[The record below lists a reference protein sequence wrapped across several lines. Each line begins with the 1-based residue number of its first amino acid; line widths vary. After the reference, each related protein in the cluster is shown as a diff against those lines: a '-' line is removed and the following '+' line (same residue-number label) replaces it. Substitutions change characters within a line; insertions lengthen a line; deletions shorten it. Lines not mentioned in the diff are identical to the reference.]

1 MATAELQER
10 LKRLRDE
17 LNQHNY
23 LYYVLNQPEVSD
35 AQYDALMRELR
46 EIEAA
51 HPELVTPDSPSQ
63 RVGAAPAADFAPV
76 VHRVPL
82 LSLANA
88 FNDEE
93 FMAWHKRAADLL
105 ERPQFDMVC
114 ELKYDGLAVA
124 LTYEDGVFVRGATRG
139 DGNVGEDVTANLRT
153 IKAVPLNILSKC
165 PLRFEVRGEVI
176 FPKSGFMKLNEE
188 RAAQGL
194 PLYANPRNTAAG
206 SLRQLDP
213 KVTAGRP
220 LDIFFYGVGWGEDWP
235 DGEPETHFGS
245 LEYLELLRFKVNPFI
260 WVAKTAE
267 EAIGYYRLFL
277 GQEPRNDSEELYR
290 AYLSSQLITSSPTKR
305 RDYERVLDEGGVERL
320 DYVCDGVVM
329 KVDRLEYQ
337 RHLGEVSREPRWA
350 IAYKFPA
357 IEVMTKLLDIRV
369 NVGRTGSIN
378 PYAVLEPVNI
388 RGAVVKQATLHNEDL
403 IRQKGLK
410 LGDTVLVRR
419 AGEVIPEVVSAVA
432 SRRDGSERVW
442 EMPKECP
449 ECGSS
454 VVREEGEAMSFCVN
468 AACSAQVRRTIEHFI
483 SKGAMDI
490 EGLGEKQV
498 AIFLEK
504 GLIKDAAGLY
514 SLKKDDLLVLERF
527 GEKSVSNLLEAIEKS
542 KGQPLPRLL
551 VALGIRHV
559 GSENAELLAKHF
571 RTMDALMSATEEQ
584 LMAVEGVG
592 PVIAE
597 AVAAYFRNESN
608 RGLIQRL
615 REAGVRMEMEA
626 APQVTQVLAGQK
638 FVVTGRMEKFSR
650 SQLESKIKEL
660 GGSVSGNVSK
670 KTDYVVAGADAGS
683 KLADAQRLGVK
694 TLTEQEFLARIE
706 QRLAGS

>member
-1 MATAELQER
+1 MTKAELQGR

-17 LNQHNY
+17 LNRHNH
-23 LYYVLNQPEVSD
+23 LYHVLNQPEISD
-35 AQYDALMRELR
+35 SQYDALMRELR
-46 EIEAA
+46 DIEAA
-51 HPELVTPDSPSQ
+51 HPELVAPDSPSQ
-63 RVGAAPAADFAPV
+63 RVGAQPAAEFAQV
-76 VHRVPL
+76 VHRAPL

-93 FMAWHKRAADLL
+93 FLAWHKRAAGLF
-105 ERPQFDMVC
+105 ERSQFDMVC

-124 LTYEDGVFVRGATRG
+124 LTYEYGVFVRGATRG
-139 DGNVGEDVTANLRT
+139 DGSVGEDVTANLRT
-153 IKAVPLNILSKC
+153 VRAVPLRLFGTC

-176 FPKSGFMKLNEE
+176 FPKAGFKKLNEE

-213 KVTAGRP
+213 KITAERP
-220 LDIFFYGVGWGEDWP
+220 LDIFFYSIGWA
-235 DGEPETHFGS
+235 DGDIPTTQWDTLTF
-245 LEYLELLRFKVNPFI
+245 LRGLGFKVNPNNRL
-260 WVAKTAE
+260 VSTPE
-267 EAIGYYRLFL
+267 EAMDFYRGWMEKAETLEYMCD
-277 GQEPRNDSEELYR
+277 GTVIKVN
-290 AYLSSQLITSSPTKR
+290 
-305 RDYERVLDEGGVERL
+305 RL
-320 DYVCDGVVM
+320 DY
-329 KVDRLEYQ
+329 Q
-337 RHLGEVSREPRWA
+337 RQLGDVGREPRWA

-357 IEVMTKLLDIRV
+357 TQEVTKLLDIRV

-388 RGAVVKQATLHNEDL
+388 AGATVKQATLHNEDQ
-403 IRQKGLK
+403 IRAKDLRI
-410 LGDTVLVRR
+410 GDWVVVQR

-432 SRRDGSERVW
+432 SRRDGSERAW

-449 ECGSS
+449 ECGSP

-468 AACSAQVRRTIEHFI
+468 AACPAQVRRTIEHFVG
-483 SKGAMDI
+483 KGAMDI

-498 AIFLEK
+498 ALFLEK
-504 GLIKDAAGLY
+504 GFIKDAAGLY
-514 SLKKDDLLVLERF
+514 SLNKDDLMAQERF
-527 GEKSVSNLLEAIEKS
+527 GEKSVSNLLAAIEKS

-571 RTMDALMSATEEQ
+571 RSMDALMSAAEEQ
-584 LMAVEGVG
+584 LMGVEGIG

-608 RGLIQRL
+608 RGLVQRL
-615 REAGVRMEMEA
+615 KEAGVRMEMEA
-626 APQVTQVLAGQK
+626 APQVAQVLVGLK

-650 SQLESKIKEL
+650 SEIEARIKEM
-660 GGSVSGNVSK
+660 GGSVSGSVSK

-694 TLTEQEFLARIE
+694 TLSEQEFLALIE
-706 QRLAGS
+706 ERSAGS